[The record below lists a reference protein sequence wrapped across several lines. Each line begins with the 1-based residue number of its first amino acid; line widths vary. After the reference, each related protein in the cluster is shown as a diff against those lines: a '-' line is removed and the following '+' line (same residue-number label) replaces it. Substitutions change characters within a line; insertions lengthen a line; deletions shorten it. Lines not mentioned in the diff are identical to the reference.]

1 LNDQAPKVTRARM
14 IIEFA
19 DGSARY
25 FEARDPG
32 EAEIRLL
39 TEDDLTWE
47 RYGYRPD
54 HVYLPAD
61 FLRTTLAPAPGTR
74 LAGAVLRL
82 SSWNPKYRIEIKA
95 DSGEIP
101 PELAERALPA
111 IDRFSAYRAHPL
123 RMLRPYLARIAGAA
137 MSDRE
142 LHPFKP
148 DWTIRPGV
156 LLGLELEE
164 RGVTPTEAAAA
175 ARLPVDVVAG
185 VIDGTRR
192 IEEEIAKGLGVALGI
207 SGRFWLN
214 GQALYDEA
222 LARGAMDMSDKLV
235 QGRSA
240 RETVSD
246 REEQAVEGMD
256 AAARAAGYEVTARC
270 SMVFGEL
277 AVIEMPGEGEPVRW
291 PASDVMAGTGLS
303 LDEVSGARLT
313 FTVRETAQ
321 DGRVLSDF
329 RLA

>member
-1 LNDQAPKVTRARM
+1 
-14 IIEFA
+14 
-19 DGSARY
+19 
-25 FEARDPG
+25 
-32 EAEIRLL
+32 
-39 TEDDLTWE
+39 
-47 RYGYRPD
+47 
-54 HVYLPAD
+54 
-61 FLRTTLAPAPGTR
+61 
-74 LAGAVLRL
+74 
-82 SSWNPKYRIEIKA
+82 
-95 DSGEIP
+95 
-101 PELAERALPA
+101 
-111 IDRFSAYRAHPL
+111 
-123 RMLRPYLARIAGAA
+123 

-164 RGVTPTEAAAA
+164 RGVTPTEVAAA

-277 AVIEMPGEGEPVRW
+277 AVIEIPGEAEPVRW